1 MKASDFAKRVVAR
14 YNDGRVKTAGI
25 LEEPAGPDAGAVSGP
40 PQEEGGDLG
49 RKRNIPKNHPF
60 DAKALKPM
68 AKALWAT
75 SVSLGH
81 ALTAYRH
88 LSRLKSATISPDGML
103 GGRGYVMSVKDT
115 RQKLNEACESLSAIA
130 DTLFDEIQAPHWKPK
145 LALLDENDA
154 GDIAQFIQEAQDNLA
169 DPEEDAEQEIV
180 EIEQSND
187 EAVGVEDDAEAEGFD
202 EKALAEEESPE
213 QEEPSEEGDE
223 SLEKAEPE
231 ESEEQEGVDEEEVSV
246 KPPGPKSPKK
256 APKKSKRPG
265 LKQANSSLPVGTLPG
280 GPRVEHLDNDEGPG
294 PYGSWNP
301 DEDQTSDTWQV
312 GPREPD
318 YTKWASSVM
327 PDDSET
333 PTDGDD
339 FGLGYGAKGTGL
351 DHPRRNTD
359 GRGEWG
365 PRSELPGSPFGAT
378 DDDTAVLIDV
388 HLNDRRA
395 VLNTLLP
402 GDTAEPVARS
412 DYYDGDKGNV
422 VNSWDPGTALPGE
435 ESVPVEPAP
444 SFIDTFYLHEDVNTP
459 FVTYDRIDPEEE
471 LGNG

>member
-1 MKASDFAKRVVAR
+1 MTVKASDFAKRVVSR
-14 YNDGRVKTAGI
+14 YYDDGRSKMAAV
-25 LEEPAGPDAGAVSGP
+25 LEEAPGPISE

-130 DTLFDEIQAPHWKPK
+130 DTLFDEIQAPHWKPR
-145 LALLDENDA
+145 LAQLDENDA
-154 GDIAQFIQEAQDNLA
+154 QDIAQFVQEAQDNLA

-180 EIEQSND
+180 EIEQAND
-187 EAVGVEDDAEAEGFD
+187 EPDELEGGQDTDELDDGDPSDEESEASISSDQEDAEAE
-202 EKALAEEESPE
+202 AED
-213 QEEPSEEGDE
+213 QEDAEVADSEPFS
-223 SLEKAEPE
+223 
-231 ESEEQEGVDEEEVSV
+231 
-246 KPPGPKSPKK
+246 KK

-312 GPREPD
+312 GPRGPD
-318 YTKWASSVM
+318 YTKWANSAL

-333 PTDGDD
+333 PTEGDD
-339 FGLGYGAKGTGL
+339 FGLGFGAKGQGL

-365 PRSELPGSPFGAT
+365 PRSGLPGSPFGSSFDSDSGA
-378 DDDTAVLIDV
+378 LIDV
-388 HLNDRRA
+388 HLNERRA
-395 VLNTLLP
+395 VNALLP

-412 DYYDGDKGNV
+412 DYYDGAKGNV
-422 VNSWDPGTALPGE
+422 VNAWDPEAESSLPGE
-435 ESVPVEPAP
+435 EAVPIEPAP
-444 SFIDTFYLHEDVNTP
+444 SLMDTFYLHEDVNTP
-459 FVTYDRIDPEEE
+459 FVTYDRFDPEEE